1 MRLETERLLLTH
13 LDPADAAFIL
23 ELLNEP
29 SWLRFIGDKNVH
41 SLDDARRYIENGP
54 MAMYAAKGFG
64 LYRVALKETDT
75 PIGICGLIKRD
86 TLPEPDIGFAFLP
99 RAWGAGYAREASL
112 AVIEQGRREFGL
124 VRLLAITDPDNE
136 RSIRLLERLGLREER
151 RMAGADGRPT
161 LVLGCA
167 F

>member
-99 RAWGAGYAREASL
+99 RAWGAGHAFEASL

>member
-13 LDPADAAFIL
+13 LEPADAGFIL

-29 SWLRFIGDKNVH
+29 SWLRFIGDRNVH
-41 SLDDARRYIENGP
+41 TLDEARHYIENGP
-54 MAMYAAKGFG
+54 MAMYAEKGYG
-64 LYRVALKETDT
+64 LYRVALKNTVE

-86 TLPEPDIGFAFLP
+86 TLPEPDIGFAFVP

-124 VRLLAITDPDNE
+124 VRLLGITDPENE
-136 RSIRLLERLGLREER
+136 RSIRLLERLGLREQR
-151 RMAGADGRPT
+151 RMTNADGRAT
-161 LVLGCA
+161 LVLGCE

>member
-99 RAWGAGYAREASL
+99 RAWGAGYAREA
-112 AVIEQGRREFGL
+112 
-124 VRLLAITDPDNE
+124 
-136 RSIRLLERLGLREER
+136 
-151 RMAGADGRPT
+151 
-161 LVLGCA
+161 
-167 F
+167 